1 MENRL
6 IPSLWSVF
14 KEGYNFATFAKD
26 SLAGLIV
33 GILSIP
39 MAISFAIASGARPEQ
54 GIFTAII
61 AGFLVSLLGG
71 SRVQVAGPT
80 GAFVILVHTTIQQFG
95 YEGLAIATLLAG
107 VFLCLM
113 GFFRFGAF
121 IKFIPYP
128 VTIGFT
134 SGLALVIFTGQIPD
148 LFGLKFTS
156 FPPEF
161 HKRWALFASHCTSID
176 LITFSIA
183 LISLAIMIFW
193 PKISKRIPGAIVA
206 ILLTTALV
214 QLFHLPIETVKDR
227 FGSIPTSLPSP
238 MMPSWNIDLVL
249 RVIPSAI
256 AIALLAGIESLLS
269 AVVADGMTGRRH
281 RSNMELL
288 AQGLA
293 NIGTIFFAGIPATG
307 AIARTATN
315 IKNGAVTPIAG
326 IVNAVV
332 LLMILF
338 FFGNWVSC
346 IPMVTLAAIL
356 AVIAYNMSEW
366 RHFARLFKSPKSDVA
381 VLLATFF
388 LTVFVDLVTAIEVGI
403 ILASFLFLNKLVKSS
418 KLRYLKEALKD
429 EEEDKEDPFA
439 ISSRKIPEDI
449 EVFEIFGP
457 LFFGATENFRSA
469 LTRIN
474 RVPKVLI
481 LRMRHVS
488 TIDASGLRALE
499 DLLTKSQK
507 EKTLLLFSGIP
518 HSLKETLK
526 RSGFL
531 KKVGQ
536 EYCFANI
543 DAALLFAHKACNL
556 PLPEAENSSNFCP
569 TTE

>member
-6 IPSLWSVF
+6 IPSLWTTF
-14 KEGYNFATFAKD
+14 KEGYSFSTFAKD
-26 SLAGLIV
+26 SLAGFIV

-61 AGFLVSLLGG
+61 AGLLVSLLGG

-80 GAFVILVHTTIQQFG
+80 GAFVILVHTIIQQFG
-95 YEGLAIATLLAG
+95 YEGLALATIVAG
-107 VFLCLM
+107 LFLCIM
-113 GFFRFGAF
+113 GVFRFGAF

-148 LFGLKFTS
+148 LFGIKFSS

-161 HKRWALFASHCTSID
+161 HKRWALFLDHFLSID
-176 LITFSIA
+176 PSSFFIA
-183 LISLAIMIFW
+183 LGTLCIMIFW
-193 PKISKRIPGAIVA
+193 PKVSKRVPGAIVA
-206 ILLTTALV
+206 IFVTTAIV
-214 QLFHLPIETVKDR
+214 QLFHLPIETIKDR
-227 FGSIPTSLPSP
+227 FGTIPTSLPSP
-238 MMPSWNIDLVL
+238 SIPSWNIDLLL

-281 RSNMELL
+281 RSNMELF
-288 AQGLA
+288 AQGIA
-293 NIGTIFFAGIPATG
+293 NIGTIFFCGIPATG

-315 IKNGAVTPIAG
+315 IKNGAQTPVAG
-326 IVNAVV
+326 IVNAIV
-332 LLMILF
+332 LLLILF
-338 FFGNWVSC
+338 FFGNWVC
-346 IPMVTLAAIL
+346 WIPMATLAAIL

-366 RHFARLFKSPKSDVA
+366 RHFARLFRSPKSDIA
-381 VLLATFF
+381 VLLSTFF

-418 KLRYLKEALKD
+418 KHRFLKESLK

-439 ISSRKIPEDI
+439 ITARKIPDEI

-457 LFFGATENFRSA
+457 LFFAATENFRSA
-469 LTRIN
+469 LGRIN

-481 LRMRHVS
+481 LRMRHVP
-488 TIDASGLRALE
+488 TIDASGIRALE
-499 DLLTKSQK
+499 DLFVKTQK
-507 EKTLLLFSGIP
+507 EKTLLLFSGVP
-518 HSLKETLK
+518 PLLKEAFK

-531 KKVGQ
+531 KKVG
-536 EYCFANI
+536 EEHCFSNI
-543 DAALLFAHKACNL
+543 DAALLHAHNLCNL
-556 PLPEAENSSNFCP
+556 PTPEVQTSSSFCP
-569 TTE
+569 TVE